1 MSNNLM
7 EKLNNI
13 SMNRFLTE
21 FKNQYNFLY
30 NNGDSNVCGYY
41 DALNEWNIFIKND
54 YAKEFV
60 GRYIQY
66 TSDFISSDREV
77 VAFMF
82 ALNTL
87 MYEDENMVKTI

>member
-13 SMNRFLTE
+13 NISKFLTE
-21 FKNQYNFLY
+21 FKNQYNYLY
-30 NNGDSNVCGYY
+30 DNGDSNICGYY
-41 DALNEWNIFIKND
+41 DALNEWDTFIQND

-66 TSDFISSDREV
+66 TNDFISSDREV

-87 MYEDENMVKTI
+87 MYEDEQIIKAI